1 MNHKNLLTN
10 HLSNLQVDLFMV
22 NFNRCDTD
30 WRDLDYTPDYSK
42 FYLICEGEGWLKIGD
57 QEYYPAPGQL
67 FLMPEGVTQSYSAIS
82 DRPFLK
88 YWCHFSARV
97 GGINLFQI
105 LNFPH
110 FCTFDRPELIQEI
123 FNSILDYAR
132 SGEVYAHMMAK
143 SKLIE
148 LLSHYIMHLDQEQIS
163 YINVSVMEKIS
174 AILAYIDSNIEENIS
189 VRDLAQ
195 IAYMHPN
202 YFIRFF
208 KQRIGVPPI
217 HYIASKK
224 MDKAKE
230 LLTCTSKTVTA
241 IAEHLGFSDL
251 YYFSR
256 QFKKHTGLNPT
267 EYRKQ
272 IIGRTVKE
280 MIDCPQPNETE
291 LHKGTPLS

>member
-1 MNHKNLLTN
+1 MNQKSLLTN

-22 NFNRCDTD
+22 NYNRCETD
-30 WRDLDYTPDYSK
+30 WRDMNYTPDYSK
-42 FYLICEGEGWLKIGD
+42 FYFICEGEGWLKIGN

-67 FLMPEGVTQSYSAIS
+67 ILMPEGVIQSYSVIS

-88 YWCHFSARV
+88 YWCHFSAKV

-105 LNFPH
+105 LKFPH
-110 FCTFDRPELIQEI
+110 CCDVNDPKLVQEI
-123 FNSILDYAR
+123 FDSILAYAN

-143 SKLIE
+143 SKLVE
-148 LLSHYIMHLDQEQIS
+148 LLSHYVMNLDLQQIS
-163 YINVSVMEKIS
+163 YVNKPIMEKIS
-174 AILAYIDSNIEENIS
+174 TILAYIDSNIEENIS
-189 VRDLAQ
+189 VQDLAQ

-208 KQRIGVPPI
+208 KQQVGVPPI
-217 HYIASKK
+217 HYITGKK
-224 MDKAKE
+224 IDKAKE
-230 LLTCTSKTVTA
+230 LLTCTSNTVTA

-272 IIGRTVKE
+272 TTVL
-280 MIDCPQPNETE
+280 T
-291 LHKGTPLS
+291 T